1 MTMAAGV
8 ALAEEDNPA
17 ALRELITFL
26 SRCVV
31 LSLRKASP
39 LC

>member
-8 ALAEEDNPA
+8 ALPDEDNPA

-26 SRCVV
+26 SRCVFRP
-31 LSLRKASP
+31 LRNAAQSR
-39 LC
+39 